1 MFSSFERIRPLA
13 ALVARLVLGAI
24 MVVHGSQKIFPRG
37 ALYQFTQNVAHLGL
51 PYWLGY
57 VAAFTE
63 LFGGAFLILGLL
75 VHLAALGIAIDMAVA
90 IIKVHL
96 HHGLIGQGGYEFP
109 SPVLLWQRFSWVP
122 DPAISRR
129 TGTYFVAVPD
139 GEWADFQQNEE
150 YRASGFI

>member
-1 MFSSFERIRPLA
+1 MFSSFERIRPLS
-13 ALVARLVLGAI
+13 ALVARLVLGII

-37 ALYQFTQNVAHLGL
+37 ALYLFAQFVAHLGL

-75 VHLAALGIAIDMAVA
+75 VHLAALGVAIDMAVA

-96 HHGLIGQGGYEFP
+96 HHGLTGAGGYEFP
-109 SPVLLWQRFSWVP
+109 LACFALAVVLMG
-122 DPAISRR
+122 
-129 TGTYFVAVPD
+129 TGPGYIAAD
-139 GEWADFQQNEE
+139 GYVFRGRSA
-150 YRASGFI
+150 R